1 MLTKIFY
8 TAVVGFWLWQ
18 EEIDCPDAA
27 VCCPFVCSLSYRK
40 CHFITRVKAFLLS
53 TFAGL
58 SDSFLISVPLF
69 LCVFGSFHQFTSIKS
84 VSLMSKTKTYFSH
97 LAFDLE
103 RVWGWWHS
111 IMHHISPLHSFVN
124 IPALKWSQVL
134 ILYNKQY
141 TSVKQRAL
149 CSTTMCFSNTFS
161 GFNINSAT
169 FFNRKTISTDLTKP
183 LIIPA
188 GSDSFSQIGN
198 LLKYCCCAVISS
210 ILTLRLEL
218 ATFLLSR

>member
-18 EEIDCPDAA
+18 EEIDCPNAA
-27 VCCPFVCSLSYRK
+27 VCCPFVCSVSYRK
-40 CHFITRVKAFLLS
+40 CHFNAQVKAFLLS
-53 TFAGL
+53 TFADL
-58 SDSFLISVPLF
+58 YDSFLISLPLF

-97 LAFDLE
+97 LAFNLD
-103 RVWGWWHS
+103 RVWGRWHS
-111 IMHHISPLHSFVN
+111 IIHHISPLHSFVN
-124 IPALKWSQVL
+124 IPARKF
-134 ILYNKQY
+134 ILQNKQY
-141 TSVKQRAL
+141 TSVKERAL
-149 CSTTMCFSNTFS
+149 YSTTMCFFNTFS
-161 GFNINSAT
+161 GFNINSVK
-169 FFNRKTISTDLTKP
+169 FFNRKTVSTDLTKP

-210 ILTLRLEL
+210 ILTLRLEF